1 VKDLSNEDLPTIYAP
16 AVWRRIAEA
25 DRMPDA
31 QFPAEY
37 LERAQLDSPVDAALR
52 AQLAQLAER
61 LYDLLIDR
69 VDRLITLCKLVPEA
83 QNERD
88 ALTRA
93 GLSWGDTG
101 LPESFDPKS
110 ECWLPLELPD
120 ANWLLTWL
128 EANPPELSRSQ
139 EDVSTP
145 PLSG

>member
-1 VKDLSNEDLPTIYAP
+1 VTDQANKDRPSIYAP

-25 DRMPDA
+25 DGIPDA
-31 QFPAEY
+31 QFSAEY
-37 LERAQLDSPVDAALR
+37 LERAQLDRPVDAVLR

-69 VDRLITLCKLVPEA
+69 VDRLIALCKRLPEA

-110 ECWLPLELPD
+110 GCWLPLELAD
-120 ANWLLTWL
+120 AKWLLAWL
-128 EANPPELSRSQ
+128 EANPPGLPRTE
-139 EDVSTP
+139 EDVSTRSH
-145 PLSG
+145 SG